1 MVKDFIHPY
10 IPNGIKQTKD
20 EMLKRIGSKT
30 IEDLY
35 SCIPEHLRIEGRLDI
50 PEAIS
55 SELELK
61 QHVEAILNENITCA
75 EYTNFLGAGCYD
87 HYVPAICDEINSR
100 SEFLTAYSGDTYS
113 DLGKNQ
119 ALFEYG
125 SLMGELLDMDVVAF
139 PTYDGGQALNTSIR
153 MSHRITGRKQ
163 MIVPETMSK
172 GLLMQVREYNYF
184 MEIDFVA
191 VDEKSGQINLQD
203 LESKIS
209 DQTAC
214 VVIENPSY
222 LGHIDR
228 QGRVIGKIA
237 HKHEAVFIVYVDPSS
252 LGILEPPI
260 NYGADIVCG
269 ELQPLGIHMG
279 YGTGMGGIIASKDE
293 DAFIMNFPNH
303 FYHIYENE
311 KGERG
316 FARALNERTSYAK
329 RDDGVEFLG
338 TNVGLWAITAAVYL
352 SLLGPKG
359 MYELG
364 ENIIYKSNYARRVL
378 GQVKGLKILYPDSNS
393 FKEFVVNFDDSKK
406 TVTQINKQLLERKIF
421 GGKDLSREF
430 PWLGQ
435 SALYC
440 VTEKTSKQDIERLG
454 EALDE
459 IINNK

>member
-1 MVKDFIHPY
+1 
-10 IPNGIKQTKD
+10 
-20 EMLKRIGSKT
+20 
-30 IEDLY
+30 
-35 SCIPEHLRIEGRLDI
+35 
-50 PEAIS
+50 
-55 SELELK
+55 
-61 QHVEAILNENITCA
+61 
-75 EYTNFLGAGCYD
+75 
-87 HYVPAICDEINSR
+87 
-100 SEFLTAYSGDTYS
+100 
-113 DLGKNQ
+113 
-119 ALFEYG
+119 
-125 SLMGELLDMDVVAF
+125 
-139 PTYDGGQALNTSIR
+139 
-153 MSHRITGRKQ
+153 
-163 MIVPETMSK
+163 
-172 GLLMQVREYNYF
+172 
-184 MEIDFVA
+184 
-191 VDEKSGQINLQD
+191 
-203 LESKIS
+203 
-209 DQTAC
+209 
-214 VVIENPSY
+214 
-222 LGHIDR
+222 
-228 QGRVIGKIA
+228 
-237 HKHEAVFIVYVDPSS
+237 
-252 LGILEPPI
+252 
-260 NYGADIVCG
+260 
-269 ELQPLGIHMG
+269 
-279 YGTGMGGIIASKDE
+279 MGGIIASKDE